1 MRLVLV
7 SENANKARELGDAL
21 PGWTVERWQGP
32 PLPPETGETFRDN
45 ARGKALHGRAEGD
58 PDAWMAGEDS
68 GLEVGALGGAPGIFS
83 ARYAGED
90 ATDEANVEKLLA
102 ALQGVEERRAR
113 YVCELVALAP
123 DGAEIAVNGT
133 LDGSIAE
140 RAEGRRGLRLR
151 PGFRPGRRDA
161 DGRGARKRVEVEP
174 QPPRP
179 GGAGAGGRIRRRRA
193 GSLDFSCAVLT

>member
-58 PDAWMAGEDS
+58 PEAWMAGEDS
-68 GLEVGALGGAPGIFS
+68 GLEVAALGGAPGIFS

-90 ATDEANVEKLLA
+90 ATDDQNVEKLLA

-113 YVCELVALAP
+113 YVCELVALGP

-133 LDGSIAE
+133 LEGSIA
-140 RAEGRRGLRLR
+140 
-151 PGFRPGRRDA
+151 DA
-161 DGRGARKRVEVEP
+161 A
-174 QPPRP
+174 
-179 GGAGAGGRIRRRRA
+179 RA
-193 GSLDFSCAVLT
+193 GEGFGYDPIFVPDGETQTVAELGNAWKSSHSHRARAARALAVALGVEAPDR

>member
-1 MRLVLV
+1 VRLVLV

-58 PDAWMAGEDS
+58 AEAWMAGEDS
-68 GLEVGALGGAPGIFS
+68 GLEVAALGGAPGIFS

-90 ATDEANVEKLLA
+90 ATDERNVETLLA

-113 YVCELVALAP
+113 YVCELVALGP
-123 DGAEIAVNGT
+123 EGAEIAVYGT
-133 LDGSIAE
+133 LEGSIA
-140 RAEGRRGLRLR
+140 
-151 PGFRPGRRDA
+151 DA
-161 DGRGARKRVEVEP
+161 P
-174 QPPRP
+174 
-179 GGAGAGGRIRRRRA
+179 RA
-193 GSLDFSCAVLT
+193 GEGFGYDPIFVPDGETQTVSELGNAWKSRHSHRAQAARALAVALGVDAPDR